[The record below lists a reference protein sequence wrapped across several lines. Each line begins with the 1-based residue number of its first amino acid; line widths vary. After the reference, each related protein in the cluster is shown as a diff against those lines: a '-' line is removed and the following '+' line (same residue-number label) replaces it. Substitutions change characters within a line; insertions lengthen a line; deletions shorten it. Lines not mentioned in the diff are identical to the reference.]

1 MRIERYMRGAVQ
13 QAEKTSR
20 IACNAGLV
28 LAFLFAGLFV
38 APSAAQDETLT
49 VATPWEP
56 KSLDPIIYPLSVDI
70 SEPLLSVDSEGK
82 ISPMLAQSWD
92 ISEDGKTWT
101 FHLREGVSFHDG
113 TPFNAEAAKLSLER
127 TFRKSAE
134 YSSIKAFPVESVTAP
149 DEYTLQ
155 ITTSRPFA
163 PLAGYLTKDAAEILA
178 ASSFDSNDEV
188 VEPIGTGP
196 FRFDSWVPKESM
208 SGVRFDDYWA
218 SQARVKT
225 VVFLNAPEEKTRESM
240 LRAGEVDIIG
250 TISPA
255 LAKGLTKDPDFTVYK
270 QEEMGRVRHL
280 LLNVANPPLD
290 DVLVRQAISVAIDR
304 DLICDSLLEGMDQ
317 PASAP
322 FSSNLYWSK
331 DGLEAPSYDPEQAK
345 AFLEEAGW
353 SDSDNDGI
361 RDKDGRNLK
370 LSLFTYPSRPELPSM
385 AEAVKDQL
393 RQVGIDTEIT
403 ILDDSAVREQ
413 AKGGKVDIYLV
424 SVNTLLNRDP
434 DTWASY
440 FTTESYYHDCMNYAP
455 DDVADL
461 IEKGRE
467 TIDQEARKEIYDQLQ
482 ERILKDVPVVYLT
495 YYTGISA
502 SRSDIHDYELSLIGK
517 HHLEN
522 AYKS

>member
-1 MRIERYMRGAVQ
+1 
-13 QAEKTSR
+13 
-20 IACNAGLV
+20 
-28 LAFLFAGLFV
+28 
-38 APSAAQDETLT
+38 
-49 VATPWEP
+49 
-56 KSLDPIIYPLSVDI
+56 
-70 SEPLLSVDSEGK
+70 
-82 ISPMLAQSWD
+82 
-92 ISEDGKTWT
+92 
-101 FHLREGVSFHDG
+101 
-113 TPFNAEAAKLSLER
+113 
-127 TFRKSAE
+127 
-134 YSSIKAFPVESVTAP
+134 
-149 DEYTLQ
+149 
-155 ITTSRPFA
+155 
-163 PLAGYLTKDAAEILA
+163 
-178 ASSFDSNDEV
+178 
-188 VEPIGTGP
+188 
-196 FRFDSWVPKESM
+196 M

-424 SVNTLLNRDP
+424 SVNTLYNRDP

>member
-1 MRIERYMRGAVQ
+1 MMNYGHSMSRGPQFSKRIIQRAAIFELALF
-13 QAEKTSR
+13 
-20 IACNAGLV
+20 LV
-28 LAFLFAGLFV
+28 SLFV
-38 APSAAQDETLT
+38 GISAADDETLK
-49 VATPWEP
+49 VASPWEP
-56 KSLDPIIYPLSVDI
+56 KSLDPIVYQLSVDV

-82 ISPMLAQSWD
+82 LSPMLAQSWD
-92 ISEDGKTWT
+92 VSEDGRTWT

-127 TFRKSAE
+127 TFRRSAE

-149 DEYTLQ
+149 DEYTLV

-163 PLAGYLTKDAAEILA
+163 PLAGYLTKDATEILA

-196 FRFDSWVPKESM
+196 FKFDSWVPKESM
-208 SGVRFDDYWA
+208 TGVRFEDYWGSKA
-218 SQARVKT
+218 KVEK
-225 VVFLNAPEEKTRESM
+225 VVFSNVPEEKTRESM

-255 LAKGLTKDPDFTVYK
+255 LAKKLAEDSSFKVYE

-290 DVLVRQAISVAIDR
+290 DVLVRQAISMAIDR

-317 PASAP
+317 TASAP
-322 FSSNLYWSK
+322 FSSNLYWSN
-331 DGLEAPSYDPEQAK
+331 DNLETPSYDPEEAI
-345 AFLEEAGW
+345 ALLEEAGW

-361 RDKDGRNLK
+361 MDKDGEDLK
-370 LSLFTYPSRPELPSM
+370 LSLFTYPSRPELPSI
-385 AEAVKDQL
+385 AEALKDQL
-393 RQVGIDTEIT
+393 GQVGIDIEIT

-440 FTTESYYHDCMNYAP
+440 FTTESYYYDCMNYSP

-467 TIDQEARKEIYDQLQ
+467 TMDQEARKEIYDQLQ

-502 SRSDIHDYELSLIGK
+502 SSSDIQDYELSLIGR

-522 AYKS
+522 AYKA